1 LSLAQSV
8 QSTWRRW
15 LEAAEVYR
23 DRRQLVIL
31 LMGFSSGMPFLLS
44 GAVLSYWMGRVGVDL
59 TTIGVFALVGTPY
72 AFKFAWAPL
81 VDRLPLPLLDRML
94 GRRRSWML
102 LAQLGILVSVLLL
115 AWSDPATTP
124 WFTAAAAV
132 AVAFF
137 SATQDIAID
146 AYRIEILHD
155 EEQGA
160 GSATTQLGYRIALW
174 IVDAMALLLPSLL
187 PWPVVLSLV
196 ALLVFVGIVTTF
208 YAVEPPTPHV
218 VAHEAGDWINQAVVR
233 PFAEF
238 FAYRGWVVILLFAL
252 LYKYG
257 DALGGTMAR
266 PFYIE
271 LGFSGP
277 EIFGV
282 TKSFGVA
289 ATILGGLAGGVMV
302 ARYGLF
308 KALFVAGI
316 LQAVTNLLFSWQAEA
331 GHDIV
336 VLTIAISADNFTG
349 ALGGVAFIGYLSSL
363 CTAGMAGTQY
373 ALLTSLMAQGRTYF
387 AAAGGWLAAH
397 TTWPQFFALSTLLA
411 IPGLALLAF
420 LARAQRSALGDGGG
434 SSSCAP
440 TSARSG

>member
-1 LSLAQSV
+1 LSLAQSAH
-8 QSTWRRW
+8 STWSRW
-15 LEAAEVYR
+15 LKAAEVYR

-31 LMGFSSGMPFLLS
+31 LMGFASGMPFLLS
-44 GAVLSYWMGRVGVDL
+44 GSTLTYWMSRTDVDL
-59 TTIGVFALVGTPY
+59 TTIGLFALVGTPY
-72 AFKFAWAPL
+72 ALKFAWAPL
-81 VDRLPLPLLDRML
+81 VDQLPLPVLDRWL

-102 LAQLGILVSVLLL
+102 LAQAGVLLSTFAL
-115 AWSDPATTP
+115 AFSDPAHTP

-132 AVAFF
+132 AIAFF
-137 SATQDIAID
+137 SATQDISID
-146 AYRIEILHD
+146 AYRIEILRD

-174 IVDAMALLLPSLL
+174 VVDAMSLLLPSFL
-187 PWPVVLSLV
+187 PWPVVLSLI
-196 ALLVFVGIVTTF
+196 AILIFIGMATTL
-208 YAVEPPTPHV
+208 YAAEPAVERPPLESL
-218 VAHEAGDWINQAVVR
+218 EAWIRQAVVR

-238 FAYRGWVVILLFAL
+238 VAYRGWFVILLFAL

-266 PFYIE
+266 PFFNE
-271 LGFSGP
+271 VGFSGP

-289 ATILGGLAGGVMV
+289 ATIMGGLTGGVLV

-316 LQAVTNLLFSWQAEA
+316 LQAVTNLLFSWQAQV
-331 GHDIV
+331 GHDVV

-373 ALLTSLMAQGRTYF
+373 ALLTSLMAFGRTTLS
-387 AAAGGWLAAH
+387 AGGGWLAAH
-397 TTWPQFFALSTLLA
+397 TGWTVFWVATTLLA
-411 IPGLALLAF
+411 IPGLLL
-420 LARAQRSALGDGGG
+420 LLWLWHQSLLGAQKKTPPSAKKEGQ
-434 SSSCAP
+434 
-440 TSARSG
+440 

>member
-1 LSLAQSV
+1 MSLAEGA
-8 QSTWRRW
+8 QSTWSRW
-15 LEAAEVYR
+15 LKAAEVYR

-31 LMGFSSGMPFLLS
+31 LMGFASGMPFLLT
-44 GAVLSYWMGRVGVDL
+44 GATLTYWMDRSHVDL
-59 TTIGVFALVGTPY
+59 TTIGLFALVGTPY

-81 VDRLPLPLLDRML
+81 VDQLPLPVLDRRL
-94 GRRRSWML
+94 GRRRSWMF
-102 LAQLGILVSVLLL
+102 LAQVGILLSVVLLG
-115 AWSDPATTP
+115 WSDPANTP

-132 AVAFF
+132 LVAFF
-137 SATQDIAID
+137 SATQDIAVD
-146 AYRIEILHD
+146 AYRIEILSD

-174 IVDAMALLLPSLL
+174 IVDAMSLLLPTLL
-187 PWPVVLSLV
+187 PWPVVFTLI
-196 ALLVFVGIVTTF
+196 ALLIVIGMVTVF
-208 YAVEPPTPHV
+208 YAEEPKVERPVLQSTD
-218 VAHEAGDWINQAVVR
+218 AWIKQAVIR

-238 FAYRGWVVILLFAL
+238 LAYRGWFVILLFAL

-266 PFYIE
+266 PFFNQM
-271 LGFSGP
+271 GFTGP

-289 ATILGGLAGGVMV
+289 ATIFGGLAGGIVV

-308 KALFVAGI
+308 KALLVAGI
-316 LQAVTNLLFSWQAEA
+316 LQAVTNLLFSWVALA

-336 VLTIAISADNFTG
+336 VLTLAITADNFTG

-373 ALLTSLMAQGRTYF
+373 ALLTSLMAFGRTTMS
-387 AAAGGWLAAH
+387 AGGGWLAAQMGWVEFWVA
-397 TTWPQFFALSTLLA
+397 TTLVA
-411 IPGLALLAF
+411 IPGLLL
-420 LARAQRSALGDGGG
+420 LLWLWHVSEKKT
-434 SSSCAP
+434 P
-440 TSARSG
+440 PSARKEGQ